1 MDEATAAFL
10 RGDFAMAREMF
21 EVLAATGS
29 KGALLALAKIYERGG
44 TGVCQDLTKAR
55 YWYERAF
62 AEASSANAALWLGHF
77 YCDGRGVPIDHKK
90 AFFYYSRLANSNDAV
105 ALLRLGVL
113 YESGQGV
120 EKDIAKARD
129 LYRRAAHLGNLFAR
143 KNWGVLE
150 IRRGNWLLGL
160 FQWAWASM
168 QGTPLAF
175 INADSKKLR
184 TS

>member
-10 RGDFAMAREMF
+10 RGDLSTARGLF

-44 TGVCQDLTKAR
+44 TGVSQDLDKAR

-62 AEASSANAALWLGHF
+62 SEANAVNAALWLGHF
-77 YCDGRGVPIDHKK
+77 YCDGRGVAVNYDK
-90 AFFYYSRLANSNDAV
+90 AFFYYSKLANSNDPV

-113 YESGQGV
+113 YETGRGV
-120 EKDIAKARD
+120 EKDLTKARD
-129 LYRRAAHLGNLFAR
+129 FYRCAAHLGNLFAR

-150 IRRGNWLLGL
+150 IRRGNWIMGL
-160 FQWAWASM
+160 FQWAWASV

-175 INADSKKLR
+175 INADDKRLR